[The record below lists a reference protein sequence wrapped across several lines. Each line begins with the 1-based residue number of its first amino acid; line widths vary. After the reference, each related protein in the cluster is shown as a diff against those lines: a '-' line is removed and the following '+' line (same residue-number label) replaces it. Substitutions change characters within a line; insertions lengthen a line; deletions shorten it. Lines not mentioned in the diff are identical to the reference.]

1 MVCGS
6 LKVCCVEIQMEYEGI
21 RFISNCVLFD
31 TMKGLV
37 DLNIAKNRIESKGF
51 VILVKSIERGGF
63 PNLQHLDV
71 SGCVLNGYW
80 YIENG
85 ITDDGVNYLLV
96 ALSKGRLGVL
106 IQIDMACLG
115 FGVCLCVANKIS
127 KTMIETCNQA
137 LSGQDELRVSFA
149 VNQVYY
155 FVCWIQLIWDLAFV
169 GDVFV
174 ESKCSL

>member
-71 SGCVLNGYW
+71 SGCVLNGY
-80 YIENG
+80 
-85 ITDDGVNYLLV
+85 
-96 ALSKGRLGVL
+96 
-106 IQIDMACLG
+106 
-115 FGVCLCVANKIS
+115 
-127 KTMIETCNQA
+127 
-137 LSGQDELRVSFA
+137 
-149 VNQVYY
+149 
-155 FVCWIQLIWDLAFV
+155 
-169 GDVFV
+169 
-174 ESKCSL
+174 